1 MRRNL
6 YSLRRRRGA
15 PTVFAATLAAAL
27 LITPAQALDR
37 VDFTVAGTD
46 KAVESAVRGAS
57 LLLQQQVDGTADAED
72 LFTAARADYANILGA
87 LYAAGHFSAVI
98 HIRIDGREASGIAP
112 LDAPPQIGRIEVSV
126 DPGPRFVFSKAE
138 IAPLMNNTILPSEFR
153 PGETAATGAIEDA
166 VGVATLAWRNA
177 GFAKVRTARDD
188 IVANHATRTLSAD
201 IRLDPGP
208 ELRFGPT
215 SVKGAERMDVARIV
229 KIAGLREGERFS
241 QTELDRASN
250 RLRRT
255 GVFSS
260 VTLSEG
266 ETVLNGGLLPIE
278 VTVAE
283 QKPRRYSVGAEASS
297 VDGLS
302 LTGSWLHRNLR
313 GGGERLTLEGSIS
326 NIGAS
331 DSGVD
336 YGIGITLDRPATLSP
351 DTTAS
356 LSLNLDHIAEADYTT
371 DTADIGL
378 SLIHYYSDQLTLR
391 AGVAYEY
398 ARGSDPA
405 GDFIFRNL
413 SLPMGATWDRR
424 DSTTDPRKGFYIDAT
439 LKPFWG
445 LGTTGSGARLTFD
458 ARGYR
463 TLGDRRGVTFAARI
477 QGGTIEGSGLLETPR
492 DDLFLSGGGG
502 TVRGQPYH
510 SLGIPVLRSGQD
522 YMIGG
527 TQFLGATAEIRA
539 RVTEKI
545 GIVAFYDW
553 GRIDAD
559 GFFGDLG
566 AEHSGAGL
574 GLRYETGFGPI
585 RLDVATPVS
594 GTTGDGVQLYIG
606 LGQSF

>member
-37 VDFTVAGTD
+37 LDFTVAGAD
-46 KAVESAVRGAS
+46 KAVENAVRGAS

-126 DPGPRFVFSKAE
+126 DPGPRFVFSRTE
-138 IAPLMNNTILPSEFR
+138 IAPLMDNTVLPSEFR

-215 SVKGAERMDVARIV
+215 SVKGAERMDVARII

-331 DSGVD
+331 GSGVD

-356 LSLNLDHIAEADYTT
+356 LSLNLDHIAEEDYTT

-527 TQFLGATAEIRA
+527 TQFLGATAEIRV